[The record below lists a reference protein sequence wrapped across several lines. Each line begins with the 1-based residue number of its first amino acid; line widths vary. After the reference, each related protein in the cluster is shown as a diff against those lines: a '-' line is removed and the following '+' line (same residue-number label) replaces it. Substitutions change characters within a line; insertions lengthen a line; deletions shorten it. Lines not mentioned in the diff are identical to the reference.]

1 MRGDDLLGLPVVG
14 PSGQLLGRV
23 LDVRLV
29 QDGPLL
35 GAFAALRVDGFVVGK
50 RRLASRLGYDRVDS
64 QGPWLVSAAVRR
76 LTRRNRY
83 LPWTSA
89 VLESNRVTTELT
101 DLPALPPLTA

>member
-35 GAFAALRVDGFVVGK
+35 GAFAALRVEGFVVGK
-50 RRLASRLGYDRVDS
+50 RRLASRLGYDRVDA
-64 QGPWLVSAAVRR
+64 QGPWMVSAAVRWLNR
-76 LTRRNRY
+76 QNRY
-83 LPWTSA
+83 LPWGSA
-89 VLESNRVTTELT
+89 VVERNRLTT
-101 DLPALPPLTA
+101 DLPDLPPLPPLSA